1 MLGVAEKSHGLSM
14 SSLYKR
20 DSRFQI
26 YLFSKVV
33 LFHIEISQTRSALC
47 CALGSVGKVLM
58 SRGALTWF
66 ETVSSYIVEAID
78 H

>member
-1 MLGVAEKSHGLSM
+1 MEN
-14 SSLYKR
+14 
-20 DSRFQI
+20 QC
-26 YLFSKVV
+26 VV